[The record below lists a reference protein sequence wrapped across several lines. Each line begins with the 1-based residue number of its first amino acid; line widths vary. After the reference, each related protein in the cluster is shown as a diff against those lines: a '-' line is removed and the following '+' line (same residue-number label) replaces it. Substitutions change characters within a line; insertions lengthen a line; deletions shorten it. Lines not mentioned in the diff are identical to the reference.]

1 MAVFFQRI
9 ATLIL
14 KNLRDELTPDE
25 HAELFAWVNASPE
38 NEELFAELTNEDSL
52 RDALQESYQSD
63 ETVWEKIM
71 AGIEEESVVPVRKIR
86 VWRYVAAACVTILV
100 VAGIAWWFTDKS
112 NHLIANTPALAVKL
126 EDIVAPVGNNSTLT
140 LSNGTVIILDSTAN
154 GTLAYDGNSS
164 VIKKEGILEYS
175 VSEVT
180 NHNFSID
187 HHTLRTARGGQ
198 QKLFLPD
205 GSYVLLNAES
215 SITYPS
221 SFAGN
226 ERKVQITGE
235 AWFKIK
241 SIAREDGGGKMPF
254 IVEIISSSGEN
265 KGEVEVLGTQ
275 FAINAYD
282 NEEAII
288 KTTLQEGSVRMRNK
302 DQQSIKLNPGQQVQL
317 APGGNLKLIKDP
329 DLEVAFAFTKN
340 EFVFHSA
347 DVETIFRELCRWYP
361 VTVSYP
367 NGKPAD
373 LYRGSFPRTSDL
385 KTVLKIFAE
394 SDIKFK
400 LEDGNKLIVTP

>member
-14 KNLRDELTPDE
+14 KNLRDELTPEE
-25 HAELFAWVNASPE
+25 HTELYTWMNASPE

-52 RDALQESYQSD
+52 RDALQEFYQSD
-63 ETVWEKIM
+63 ETVWNKIVQ
-71 AGIEEESVVPVRKIR
+71 AIDEEPVVPVRRIR
-86 VWRYVAAACVTILV
+86 VWRYVAAACVTIFI
-100 VAGIAWWFTDKS
+100 VAGITWWFTNKS
-112 NHLIANTPALAVKL
+112 NDFIANTPALAVKL

-154 GTLAYDGNSS
+154 GTLAHEGNSS

-175 VSEVT
+175 VSEVN
-180 NHNFSID
+180 NHISSID

-215 SITYPS
+215 SITYPA

-241 SIAREDGGGKMPF
+241 PVLREDGSGKIPF

-282 NEEAII
+282 NEAVI
-288 KTTLQEGSVRMRNK
+288 KTTLVEGSVRIQSK
-302 DQQSIKLNPGQQVQL
+302 DQQSIKLIPGQQAQL
-317 APGGNLKLIKDP
+317 ASGGNLKLIKDA
-329 DLEVAFAFTKN
+329 DLDAAIAFTRN
-340 EFVFHSA
+340 EFEFESA
-347 DVETIFRELCRWYP
+347 DAETIFRQISRWYP
-361 VTVSYP
+361 ITVSFP
-367 NGKPAD
+367 NGKPKDMYSGTISKNVD
-373 LYRGSFPRTSDL
+373 LSKL
-385 KTVLKIFAE
+385 LVIFAASE
-394 SDIKFK
+394 IKFR
-400 LEDGNKLIVTP
+400 LEDGNKLIVMP

>member
-14 KNLRDELTPDE
+14 KNLRDELTPEE

-38 NEELFAELTNEDSL
+38 NEELYTELTNEDSL
-52 RDALQESYQSD
+52 RGALQEFYQSD
-63 ETVWEKIM
+63 ETIWNKIVQ
-71 AGIEEESVVPVRKIR
+71 AIDEEPVVPVRRIR
-86 VWRYVAAACVTILV
+86 VWRYVAAACITIFI
-100 VAGIAWWFTDKS
+100 VAGTAWWFTNKS
-112 NHLIANTPALAVKL
+112 NDFIAKTPALAVKL
-126 EDIVAPVGNNSTLT
+126 EDIVAPTGNNSTLT

-154 GTLAYDGNSS
+154 GTLAHEGNSS

-180 NHNFSID
+180 NNNSSID
-187 HHTLRTARGGQ
+187 HHTLRTVRGGQ

-215 SITYPS
+215 SITYPA

-226 ERKVQITGE
+226 ERKVQVTGE
-235 AWFKIK
+235 AWFDIK
-241 SIAREDGGGKMPF
+241 SVPLEGGKGKLPF
-254 IVEIISSSGEN
+254 IVEIISSSGEIQ
-265 KGEVEVLGTQ
+265 GEVEVLGTQ

-302 DQQSIKLNPGQQVQL
+302 DQQSIRLNPGQQVQL
-317 APGGNLKLIKDP
+317 ASGGNLKLIKEP

-361 VTVSYP
+361 ITVSYP
-367 NGKPAD
+367 NGKPTEK
-373 LYRGSFPRTSDL
+373 YRGTISKTSDL
-385 KTVLKIFAE
+385 VTVFKIFAE

-400 LEDGNKLIVTP
+400 LENGNKLIVMP